1 MLSNSGLSRL
11 TAFNSLSI
19 VLKTMGAVDHSH
31 LCRLKREDCKRTKHG
46 SVFSDWKILIG
57 PSDWKN
63 HSLGKEGA
71 ERYRIQNLPPGISP
85 GLYELGIAVTH
96 TGLGRDVSKLVPD
109 RIIVV
114 YLGQADNIRSRLQH
128 YGRQGAHLENNGYYN
143 SQLDDCKDF
152 CSKRGSGLFE
162 EIFSRGFPIVFR
174 WAPMKNKRDAEQTE
188 ARLLD
193 IFDYAWNKGN
203 NGSRRPTDI
212 LKNLDHETST
222 PYTRINRKVQIWKWE
237 NPFRQKK
244 LGIEIKTINNSH
256 ENINF
261 LPQILKFGRSR
272 PRLVS
277 DRFALDR
284 DSTIICGIPLSED
297 SFCRKPPIKGRRRC
311 EEHKGIT
318 INGSNQKIVFK
329 EKSRY
334 IDSTADCPI
343 KEESFPI
350 CGVYLIDGSTCKRQA
365 VQGRKRC
372 EEHKGMRIQ
381 SQVSSETSGSKQKF
395 IKVEIDPICG
405 VYMVDGYTCKRQP
418 VQGRKRCEEHK
429 GMRVTSITP
438 TQLVSERSDFHES
451 FYNKCGAPLWNG
463 SVCKRN
469 PVPGRKRCEQHKG
482 MRAANSYY

>member
-1 MLSNSGLSRL
+1 M
-11 TAFNSLSI
+11 F
-19 VLKTMGAVDHSH
+19 K
-31 LCRLKREDCKRTKHG
+31 
-46 SVFSDWKILIG
+46 
-57 PSDWKN
+57 
-63 HSLGKEGA
+63 
-71 ERYRIQNLPPGISP
+71 Q
-85 GLYELGIAVTH
+85 
-96 TGLGRDVSKLVPD
+96 
-109 RIIVV
+109 
-114 YLGQADNIRSRLQH
+114 
-128 YGRQGAHLENNGYYN
+128 
-143 SQLDDCKDF
+143 
-152 CSKRGSGLFE
+152 
-162 EIFSRGFPIVFR
+162 
-174 WAPMKNKRDAEQTE
+174 MKNKRDAEQTE
-188 ARLLD
+188 SRLLD

-212 LKNLDHETST
+212 LIKLDHETSI
-222 PYTRINRKVQIWKWE
+222 PYTRITRKVQIWKWE

-261 LPQILKFGRSR
+261 LPRILKFGMSR

-297 SFCRKPPIKGRRRC
+297 SICRKPPIKGRRRC

-350 CGVYLIDGSTCKRQA
+350 CGVYLIDGSTCKRQP

-381 SQVSSETSGSKQKF
+381 SQVSSEKSGSKQKF
-395 IKVEIDPICG
+395 IFGETSGLIDKNFDSRCPIKVENYPICG

-429 GMRVTSITP
+429 GMRVTSNNANSQIIRTSKSQS
-438 TQLVSERSDFHES
+438 QLVSERSDFYES
-451 FYNKCGAPLWNG
+451 FYNKCGAPLRNG